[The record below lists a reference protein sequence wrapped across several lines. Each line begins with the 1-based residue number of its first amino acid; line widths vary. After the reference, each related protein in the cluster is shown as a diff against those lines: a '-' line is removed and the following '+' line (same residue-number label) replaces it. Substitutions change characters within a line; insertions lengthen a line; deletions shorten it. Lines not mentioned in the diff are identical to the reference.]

1 MKNKKG
7 ILTKNVLSL
16 LVAVMGI
23 ILLVFVSVS
32 IYNSFESQE
41 EKNARA
47 FIDSL
52 VGKIENLED
61 GETGVFPMRGV
72 EERYLVGWTFEDDRP
87 DKCFFESCLCLCNLW
102 EDGISVADLSKIS
115 KGKVKEL
122 CQNNGF
128 CKDFSSKNVNVKT
141 ESLTGGVQGWLKNH
155 HVKNLGLINLH
166 SYSSMI
172 NIEIKKDKN
181 ELAISKY
188 VFGTLSLT
196 FNKFQENLLETSQE
210 SYYYWEY
217 DLKKGYDKKEEI
229 FFEDGELKKEIRYE
243 NYYHG

>member
-23 ILLVFVSVS
+23 ILLIFVSVS

-47 FIDSL
+47 FLDGL
-52 VGKIENLED
+52 MGKIDNLED

-72 EERYLVGWTFEDDRP
+72 EERYLVGWTSEDDRP
-87 DKCFFESCLCLCNLW
+87 DKCFFESCLCVCNFW
-102 EDGISVADLSKIS
+102 EDGNSFADISKIP

-128 CKDFSSKNVNVKT
+128 CKDFSSRTLNVKT
-141 ESLTGGVQGWLKNH
+141 ESLTGAFQGWPKNH
-155 HVKNLGLINLH
+155 HVKNIGTINLYLH
-166 SYSSMI
+166 SSLI

-181 ELAISKY
+181 ELVISKY
-188 VFGTLSLT
+188 ASGPLSLT
-196 FNKFQENLLETSQE
+196 FNEFQENLLNMSQE
-210 SYYYWEY
+210 GYYYWEY

-229 FFEDGELKKEIRYE
+229 FFKDGEQKKELRYE
-243 NYYHG
+243 NYHH